1 MCFSCRIERAV
12 VRQADTDIRI
22 RRRNL
27 QFLQKSNISR
37 IIFGGAVLVAL
48 SFIVV
53 GLFKVWDNLSGFEG
67 DIYISKE
74 SARQIFSYGGLALIG
89 ILLLLF
95 VILLMDRINSANVNE
110 LEEMTKRADAL
121 EEINQQMQA
130 LTHHQRLETIGTMAA
145 SIAHDFNNLLTPIMG
160 YSIMTMEMVPADQ
173 TEIQENLMEVYN
185 ASVKAKDIVQGLA
198 DLTKKGR
205 EEDFADIDVEELTRS
220 ALKVTL
226 PAKPKNVEIKV
237 GFKPTE
243 KKIKGDRTQLSQLI
257 MNLVLNAYDAM
268 KPDGGDLFV
277 STRVS
282 GDEISLNIRDTGT
295 GMDAETVSRIF
306 DPFYT
311 TKESGKGTGLGL
323 AIAQQVVETHG
334 GRIYV
339 DSQLG
344 VGTEFRIVL
353 PVAGAS
359 VLSRDT
365 KEFDRNSLRNKTAP
379 ETGLEE

>member
-1 MCFSCRIERAV
+1 M
-12 VRQADTDIRI
+12 
-22 RRRNL
+22 
-27 QFLQKSNISR
+27 QFLQKSSVSR
-37 IIFGGAVLVAL
+37 IIFGGTVLVAL
-48 SFIVV
+48 AFIFV
-53 GLFKVWDNLSGFEG
+53 GLFKVWNNLSGFDG
-67 DIYISKE
+67 DIYISHE
-74 SARQIFSYGGLALIG
+74 AAREIFAYGGLSIIG

-95 VILLMDRINSANVNE
+95 IILLMDRINSANVSE
-110 LEEMTKRADAL
+110 LEEMTRRADTL
-121 EEINQQMQA
+121 EEINQKMQVLA
-130 LTHHQRLETIGTMAA
+130 HHQRLETIGTMAA

-173 TEIQENLMEVYN
+173 TDIQENLMEVYN

-205 EEDFADIDVEELTRS
+205 QEDYAEIDVEELVRG

-237 GFKPTE
+237 SFKKTE
-243 KKIKGDRTQLSQLI
+243 KKIKGDNTQLSQLI
-257 MNLVLNAYDAM
+257 MNMVLNAYDAM

-277 STRVS
+277 STKVHA
-282 GDEISLNIRDTGT
+282 DEIALSIRDTGS
-295 GMDAETVSRIF
+295 GMDPETVSRIF

-323 AIAQQVVETHG
+323 AIAAQVVETHG

-344 VGTEFRIVL
+344 VGTEFRIVF
-353 PVAGAS
+353 PVAGTS

-365 KEFDRNSLRNKTAP
+365 REFDRAALKTDGS
-379 ETGLEE
+379 ETKEGLAEEA

>member
-1 MCFSCRIERAV
+1 MQE
-12 VRQADTDIRI
+12 
-22 RRRNL
+22 
-27 QFLQKSNISR
+27 LQKTRISR
-37 IIFGGAVLVAL
+37 LVFGVVVLIAL
-48 SFIVV
+48 GFICV
-53 GLFKVWDNLSGFEG
+53 GLFKVWDNLAGFEG
-67 DIYISKE
+67 DIYVSKE
-74 SARQIFSYGGLALIG
+74 AAREIFAYGGLALIG
-89 ILLLLF
+89 ILLMLF
-95 VILLMDRINSANVNE
+95 IILLMDRINSSTMTE
-110 LEEMTKRADAL
+110 LEEMTKRAETM

-160 YSIMTMEMVPADQ
+160 YSIMTMEMVPADK

-185 ASVKAKDIVQGLA
+185 ASVKAKEIVQGLA

-205 EEDFADIDVEELTRS
+205 QEDFSEIDVEDLVRS
-220 ALKVTL
+220 SLKVTL

-237 GFKPTE
+237 GFKPTD
-243 KKIKGDRTQLSQLI
+243 KRVMGDRTQLSQLI
-257 MNLVLNAYDAM
+257 MNMVLNAYDAM

-277 STRVS
+277 STKVV
-282 GDEISLNIRDTGT
+282 GDEISLSIRDTGS

-323 AIAQQVVETHG
+323 AIAAQVVEQHG

-359 VLSRDT
+359 VLSRNT
-365 KEFDRNSLRNKTAP
+365 KEFDRSAIRSAKASSQ
-379 ETGLEE
+379 

>member
-1 MCFSCRIERAV
+1 M
-12 VRQADTDIRI
+12 
-22 RRRNL
+22 
-27 QFLQKSNISR
+27 QFLQKSNVSR

-48 SFIVV
+48 GFIFV
-53 GLFKVWDNLSGFEG
+53 GLFKVWNNLSGFEG

-74 SARQIFSYGGLALIG
+74 SAQEIFAYGGLALIG

-95 VILLMDRINSANVNE
+95 VILLMDRVNSANVNE
-110 LEEMTKRADAL
+110 LEEMTKRADTL

-205 EEDFADIDVEELTRS
+205 EEDFADIDVEDLTRS

-237 GFKPTE
+237 GFKPTD

-277 STRVS
+277 STRIS
-282 GDEISLNIRDTGT
+282 GDEISLSIRDTGT

-353 PVAGAS
+353 PIAGAS

-365 KEFDRNSLRNKTAP
+365 KEFDRSSLRSKNEPK
-379 ETGLEE
+379 TGLQD

>member
-1 MCFSCRIERAV
+1 M
-12 VRQADTDIRI
+12 Q
-22 RRRNL
+22 NL
-27 QFLQKSNISR
+27 QEKRSYRIVLGISLTLA
-37 IIFGGAVLVAL
+37 IAFIAFGLY
-48 SFIVV
+48 
-53 GLFKVWDNLSGFEG
+53 KVMYGFSGFEG

-74 SARQIFSYGGLALIG
+74 DAQSMFAYAGLAVIGVMLLIF
-89 ILLLLF
+89 L
-95 VILLMDRINSANVNE
+95 ILLMDRINSANITE
-110 LEEMTKRADAL
+110 LEAMTDRVKMM
-121 EEINQQMQA
+121 EEINQRMQA

-173 TEIQENLMEVYN
+173 TDIQENLMEVYN

-205 EEDFADIDVEELTRS
+205 EEDFSDIDMDELVKS
-220 ALKVTL
+220 SLKVTL
-226 PAKPKNVEIKV
+226 PTKPKNVEIK
-237 GFKPTE
+237 GNFKSDG
-243 KKIKGDRTQLSQLI
+243 KKIKGDNTQLSQLV
-257 MNLVLNAYDAM
+257 MNMVLNAYDAM
-268 KPDGGDLFV
+268 RDEGGDLFV
-277 STRVS
+277 STKLV
-282 GDEISLNIRDTGT
+282 GDEIITSIRDTGT
-295 GMDAETVSRIF
+295 GMDPETVSRIF

-323 AIAQQVVETHG
+323 AIAAQIVEQHG

-359 VLSRDT
+359 VLTRDT
-365 KEFDRNSLRNKTAP
+365 IEFERPKEIKQ
-379 ETGLEE
+379 TGLPE

>member
-1 MCFSCRIERAV
+1 M
-12 VRQADTDIRI
+12 
-22 RRRNL
+22 
-27 QFLQKSNISR
+27 QFLQKSSISR

-48 SFIVV
+48 GFIFV

-74 SARQIFSYGGLALIG
+74 SAQQIFAYGGLALIG

-205 EEDFADIDVEELTRS
+205 QEDFAEIDVEELTRS

-237 GFKPTE
+237 GFKSTD
-243 KKIKGDRTQLSQLI
+243 KRINGDRTQLSQLI

-277 STRVS
+277 STRIV
-282 GDEISLNIRDTGT
+282 GDEIALSIRDTGT

-353 PVAGAS
+353 PIAGAS

-365 KEFDRNSLRNKTAP
+365 REFDRNSLREKPAP
-379 ETGLEE
+379 MTGLQD